1 MTERVSDLQDDLLR
15 RARALPA
22 EVAPQRD
29 LWAAIEAGVGQRA
42 RRRPRIPLALAA
54 ALLAGFSSLSTLWLS
69 GWFEA
74 RHNDAV
80 AADERLL
87 TGRFGPRYVMGTD
100 FAETRREMIRAAEQQ
115 LSELSPAARDELK
128 ANLEKI
134 QHALIEINKALN
146 DDPYN
151 DLLLH
156 LLLST
161 YTDEMRM
168 LQDIHGYSRVV
179 AERTQT

>member
-15 RARALPA
+15 RARALPD
-22 EVAPQRD
+22 EVAPSRD
-29 LWAAIEAGVGQRA
+29 LWPAIEAGMGERA
-42 RRRPRIPLALAA
+42 RRRPRVPLALAA
-54 ALLAGFSSLSTLWLS
+54 ALLVGFSSLSTLWLS
-69 GWFEA
+69 GWFEDL
-74 RHNDAV
+74 RSDRLAV
-80 AADERLL
+80 DERLL

-100 FAETRREMIRAAEQQ
+100 FAETRREMIRSAEQQ
-115 LSELSPAARDELK
+115 LSELSPSARDELA

-134 QHALIEINKALN
+134 QHALTEINKALN
-146 DDPYN
+146 DDPHN

-168 LQDIHGYSRVV
+168 LQDVHGYSRVV
-179 AERTQT
+179 AERTET